1 MKKVKLNIR
10 SLKDGIETSNL
21 YTVASMRKRNGG
33 YDFVFDSPD
42 EKTFSA
48 KRLRLSVSDLGLSIC
63 ADGTSKL
70 ADFVLEKGKKHYC
83 YFPGKAA
90 FENFEIGI
98 DTYSVQST
106 LTDDG
111 GSVEVSYYM
120 DRNCSSASKNHAN
133 KRKTERVRGW
143 KWIFLSR

>member
-42 EKTFSA
+42 EKTYSA

-120 DRNCSSASKNHAN
+120 DRNCSSASKNIMQIN
-133 KRKTERVRGW
+133 VKPNV
-143 KWIFLSR
+143 

>member
-120 DRNCSSASKNHAN
+120 DRNCSSASKNIMQIIVKPN
-133 KRKTERVRGW
+133 V
-143 KWIFLSR
+143 

>member
-48 KRLRLSVSDLGLSIC
+48 KRLRLSV
-63 ADGTSKL
+63 
-70 ADFVLEKGKKHYC
+70 
-83 YFPGKAA
+83 KARL
-90 FENFEIGI
+90 F
-98 DTYSVQST
+98 
-106 LTDDG
+106 
-111 GSVEVSYYM
+111 
-120 DRNCSSASKNHAN
+120 
-133 KRKTERVRGW
+133 
-143 KWIFLSR
+143 

>member
-1 MKKVKLNIR
+1 MIL
-10 SLKDGIETSNL
+10 
-21 YTVASMRKRNGG
+21 
-33 YDFVFDSPD
+33 
-42 EKTFSA
+42 FST
-48 KRLRLSVSDLGLSIC
+48 KRLRLSVSDCGLSIC
-63 ADGTSKL
+63 ADGVSKL

-98 DTYSVQST
+98 DTYSVQSN

-120 DRNCSSASKNHAN
+120 DRNCSSASKNIMQIN
-133 KRKTERVRGW
+133 VEPNV
-143 KWIFLSR
+143 

>member
-10 SLKDGIETSNL
+10 SLKDGIETSTL

-120 DRNCSSASKNHAN
+120 DRNCSSASKNIMQIN
-133 KRKTERVRGW
+133 VKPNV
-143 KWIFLSR
+143 

>member
-1 MKKVKLNIR
+1 MRKVKLNIR

-120 DRNCSSASKNHAN
+120 DRNCSSASKNIMQIN
-133 KRKTERVRGW
+133 VKPNV
-143 KWIFLSR
+143 